1 MMADISINE
10 ERNRFFQTLS
20 DCLTTCSEYDV
31 LAHVDESHRHEV
43 LRKHGP
49 SLGICDCSIPMFYRA
64 SLGTPTEDLLEIVL
78 LYLLLITP
86 NVTTFWN
93 CRRRRVLS
101 GQISSDRELW
111 LTRLILRTHPRSNET
126 IFHRQWVMRT
136 YYAKSVNTLS
146 MELELC
152 DQIADAYRLHYGLWD
167 YRRFLV
173 DEIGP
178 TAFEKELIRLGGWLS
193 SHPTDAS
200 GWTYLAQL
208 LERAVRCSLPR
219 CKELVVERLSH
230 VSSLL
235 QSYPERECLWMF
247 IRTALC
253 LLKQLDRDS
262 ATDFVANQTE
272 IFPTEARPI
281 IAELVKVHRQ
291 FKSMESYFDWA
302 FEHGLTR
309 FPRVQMSW
317 TELLRLRHLFW
328 LGRDFLLSRKDRNVP

>member
-1 MMADISINE
+1 
-10 ERNRFFQTLS
+10 
-20 DCLTTCSEYDV
+20 
-31 LAHVDESHRHEV
+31 
-43 LRKHGP
+43 
-49 SLGICDCSIPMFYRA
+49 MFYRT
-64 SLGTPTEDLLEIVL
+64 SLGTPTENLLEIVL

-86 NVTTFWN
+86 NATTFWN

-101 GQISSDRELW
+101 GQISPDRELW

-152 DQIADAYRLHYGLWD
+152 EEIADAYRLHYGLWD

-173 DEIGP
+173 DQIGP
-178 TAFEKELIRLGGWLS
+178 TAFEKELMRLDDWLS

-208 LERAVRCSLPR
+208 LERTVRCSVPR

-230 VSSLL
+230 VNSLL

-247 IRTALC
+247 MRTALC
-253 LLKQLDRDS
+253 LLKQLDRDC

-272 IFPTEARPI
+272 LFPTEARPI
-281 IAELVKVHRQ
+281 IAELVKIRRQ

-328 LGRDFLLSRKDRNVP
+328 LGRNFLLSREDGNIP